1 MTDYKPHEPE
11 VPPQAKDY
19 KPNTNA
25 EELPGIL
32 ELAEQNQNIFNELV
46 SMGYRRIREIEHDII
61 DRKLF
66 SPDLPIM
73 PYICE
78 KHNISIDQ
86 YIIIS
91 HKVQDH
97 ACSKVIYEK
106 LTENQDGQ

>member
-1 MTDYKPHEPE
+1 M
-11 VPPQAKDY
+11 
-19 KPNTNA
+19 
-25 EELPGIL
+25 II
-32 ELAEQNQNIFNELV
+32 EQNQDIFNELI
-46 SMGYRRIREIEHDII
+46 SMGYHKIREIEHDII

-91 HKVQDH
+91 HNVHDH
-97 ACSKVIYEK
+97 ACSKAIYEK
-106 LTENQDGQ
+106 LIDNQDS